1 MKVLLIHQN
10 FPGQYNHLGP
20 TLVRRCDQGFALLP
34 KVKERMNW
42 HGFDVLSYKI
52 KGQSSKDID
61 PWLVDL
67 EAKVLRAENWYSA
80 AIDLRHKGLMS
91 DVILAHHGWGE
102 PMFLKDV

>member
-52 KGQSSKDID
+52 KGQSSKGID

-91 DVILAHHGWGE
+91 EVILAHHGWGE
-102 PMFLKDV
+102 LMFLKDV